1 MNIENLVYVEA
12 EDRFS
17 KLSGMDPTTDEG
29 KATTNLVFG
38 LVDRAVKMAD
48 SNTQAKLAELK
59 EKELNLQA
67 EANTLK
73 AMELEEAKKQR
84 WVDFGRDCI
93 KVTVPGLIALG
104 GAVLLTVY
112 EHSEVVTDTGPKKF
126 WDKLLRMG

>member
-1 MNIENLVYVEA
+1 MNIENLVYVEV
-12 EDRFS
+12 EERFS
-17 KLSGMDPTTDEG
+17 KMSGMDANTDEC
-29 KATTNLVFG
+29 KATTNMVFG

-73 AMELEEAKKQR
+73 AKELEEAKKQR
-84 WVDFGRDCI
+84 WTDFGRDCI
-93 KVTVPGLIALG
+93 KVCVPGLIALG
-104 GAVLLTVY
+104 GSILLTAY
-112 EHSEVVTDTGPKKF
+112 EHSDVVTGTGPKKF